1 MTEYRFGVTVTP
13 LPHQLRLRPRENHN
27 LRIVDSTL
35 QIAPAYGIRWQ
46 RDVLDNSVAVITF
59 TERASSLRIASGVL
73 IQHYEEAPLDFLVE
87 EFAVRHPFQYRAHDV
102 LDLAPFSTATW
113 PADRAAVMSW
123 LSGVGL
129 GAGPMETFLLLDR
142 LNHTIR
148 DRFRYEAREQPGVH
162 TPSTT
167 LSNGSGSCRDLA
179 AFFMEC
185 CRHLGLASRFV
196 TGYNLSSADVGA
208 GSTHAWAEVYLP
220 GAGWKGFDPTAG
232 LVAGSSHIAV
242 AVAHH
247 PETVPPVAG
256 SFLGP
261 ADLHP
266 QMLVTVRVRE
276 TTDAA
281 VPALARTGA
290 AVGLTPAVAPGTR
303 PDRE

>member
-1 MTEYRFGVTVTP
+1 MTEYHFGAEVTP
-13 LPHQLRLRPRENHN
+13 LPHQLRLRPRESHN

-35 QIAPAYGIRWQ
+35 QITPAYGMRWQ
-46 RDVLDNSVAVITF
+46 RDVLDNSVAVVTF
-59 TERASSLRIASGVL
+59 TERARSLRIASDVL
-73 IQHYEEAPLDFLVE
+73 IEHYEEAPLDFLVE
-87 EFAVRHPFQYRAHDV
+87 EFAVQHPFQYRAHDV
-102 LDLAPFSTATW
+102 LDLSPFSTPTW
-113 PADRAAVMSW
+113 PGDRAEIMSW
-123 LSGVGL
+123 LGRIGL

-142 LNHTIR
+142 LNQAVR

-167 LSNGSGSCRDLA
+167 LSKGTGSCRDLA

-185 CRHLGLASRFV
+185 CRNLGLASRFV
-196 TGYNLSSADVGA
+196 TGYNRSYADVGA

-232 LVAGSSHIAV
+232 VVAGSSHIAV

-261 ADLHP
+261 AGLHP
-266 QMLVTVRVRE
+266 RMLVTVRVSEVAASEAPRPVPAGL
-276 TTDAA
+276 TTA
-281 VPALARTGA
+281 VP
-290 AVGLTPAVAPGTR
+290 PGTR